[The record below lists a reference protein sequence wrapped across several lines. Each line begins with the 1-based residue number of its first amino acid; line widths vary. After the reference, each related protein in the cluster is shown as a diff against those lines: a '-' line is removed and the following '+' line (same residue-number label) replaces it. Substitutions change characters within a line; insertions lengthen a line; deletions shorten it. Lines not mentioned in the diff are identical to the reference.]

1 MVLRGKPAWE
11 SRTLPGTFKK
21 PRFSRLFLFKL
32 NPSFFILVGIC
43 IVGKLNYEK
52 KNIMRFIFKISI
64 LLSIISSPV
73 QTLKGQSVDL
83 NGDIFEYATYYIN
96 SFDLSTGATNVQ
108 IFRYQLSSEE
118 YPVSLKIGFRAT
130 MLSPALGINN
140 EQTIIE
146 IQTDAIQLQAP
157 IILDNRDISSETAVI
172 YDMDSPP
179 NTIELTGQ
187 VIESLDPS
195 QADAIL
201 QSVITTGKIADGE
214 YTFQVNILSESDQV
228 LASDSKT
235 ILVQSPV
242 SITLESPAGTLSDT
256 LDNVIYTTFPI
267 FQWFSQ
273 MCNGCN
279 SFIRVAPFNSQLHSS
294 MEDAMEDQRVL
305 PFDQSE
311 DWFEIDN
318 VNSFQYPF
326 SGAYPLEEGQV
337 YCWQV
342 MMSMPTT
349 SGSEEMISTISAFKI
364 GEAGNV
370 EIQDMVSHPLL
381 MALKQA
387 LGDDQFNAYFGTGND
402 LQGFNPTGQVE
413 VNGVTVDESSIN
425 YILNQISSNAFQ
437 IQSMSVE

>member
-1 MVLRGKPAWE
+1 MVLHGKPVWE

-21 PRFSRLFLFKL
+21 PRLSRLFFMYYIFYL
-32 NPSFFILVGIC
+32 FILVAIY
-43 IVGKLNYEK
+43 IIGKLNLAKE
-52 KNIMRFIFKISI
+52 NIMRFIIKISI
-64 LLSIISSPV
+64 LLSIISNPV

-279 SFIRVAPFNSQLHSS
+279 TYIRVAPFNSQLHSS

-311 DWFEIDN
+311 DWYGIDN

-326 SGAYPLEEGQV
+326 SGAFPLEEGKV

-349 SGSEEMISTISAFKI
+349 SGSEEMTSTISAFKI

-370 EIQDMVSHPLL
+370 EIQDRISNPLL
-381 MALKQA
+381 MALKEA
-387 LGDDQFNAYFGTGND
+387 LGEDQFNAYFGTGND
-402 LQGFNPTGQVE
+402 FQGFNPTGQVE
-413 VNGVTVDESSIN
+413 VNGVTVDESSIS
-425 YILNQISSNAFQ
+425 YILNQIGSNALQ
-437 IQSMSVE
+437 IQSISVE